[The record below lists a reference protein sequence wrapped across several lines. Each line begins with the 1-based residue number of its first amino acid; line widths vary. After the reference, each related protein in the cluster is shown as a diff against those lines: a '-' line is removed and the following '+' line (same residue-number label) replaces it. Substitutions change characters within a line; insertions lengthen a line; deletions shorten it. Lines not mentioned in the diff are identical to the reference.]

1 MIKKHF
7 FEVRE
12 LLSKNRIE
20 EAVKIQKKLFISA
33 VEFSKEEKYWFNLL
47 SSEIRK
53 YNRDYQSSKECLK
66 NALLLAQGIEL
77 NDTQKSSLY
86 GKIAS
91 TQYRLK
97 DYSGALPW
105 YQKALSLLSNDLG
118 RQNYYRRM
126 LLYCFYKLQREDEF
140 LQVLKEGLDDIFRS
154 SFENNW
160 NSNMDFFW
168 DIAQLAKHKP
178 WSDLV
183 RKTLNT
189 AQVPTSNELAHGAME
204 YAKARLARYSFDRTL
219 VINYIQRSL
228 QFCRPFPRYFI
239 SLGLLCVWMLQNP
252 FGEYQRAKNILIEC
266 LSLAQKPSQRIVV
279 LNNLGSNLR
288 FIGEYNLAIKYLT
301 ESLEINKS
309 VGNSDQA
316 AYAHNTLGM
325 IHTLIGNKEEAT
337 AHYKSSLELSKENND
352 FYGLGFTYGALGWLE
367 INQGNLNQAVEW
379 YKTSVS
385 TFKEKTNYVPAIILL
400 AYAEALSR
408 IGNEYTGQIKDLI
421 SRAKDLVWDSQKRLD
436 KGRYYNTLGNIALNQ
451 KQPEQAYEEFSKAL
465 DYSESFEVESQA
477 LLGITKTSLELFMF
491 FNDREYLEKAILYL
505 GDLKSAAKASFL
517 ILGEVDLILGIID
530 MHKQRY
536 GSASRKF
543 TDVVRHAQ
551 QFQFASM
558 EKKAQRQIETLQI
571 FQKHDQLQEVIT
583 SSTKNDELKSNSIRE
598 AIKYLTDLTK
608 ILGTQ
613 TDIKDKD

>member
-1 MIKKHF
+1 MIKEHF

-20 EAVKIQKKLFISA
+20 EAEKIQKKLLISTA
-33 VEFSKEEKYWFNLL
+33 EFSKEEKYWFNLL

-53 YNRDYQSSKECLK
+53 YYRDYQSSKEYLE
-66 NALLLAQGIEL
+66 NALQLAQGIEL

-91 TQYRLK
+91 NQYKLK
-97 DYSGALPW
+97 NYSRALPW
-105 YQKALSLLSNDLG
+105 YQKALSLLSDDLG
-118 RQNYYRRM
+118 RRNYYRRM
-126 LLYCFYKLQREDEF
+126 LLYCFYKLQRENEF
-140 LQVLKEGLDDIFRS
+140 LKVLKEGLNDILRN

-178 WSDLV
+178 WGELV
-183 RKTLNT
+183 RKTLIT
-189 AQVPTSNELAHGAME
+189 TQVPTSNELAHGAME
-204 YAKARLARYSFDRTL
+204 YAMARIARYSFDRTL
-219 VINYIQRSL
+219 VINHIQRSL
-228 QFCRPFPRYFI
+228 QFCRPFPGYFI
-239 SLGLLCVWMLQNP
+239 SLGLLCVWILQNP

-266 LSLAQKPSQRIVV
+266 LSLAQKPSQRIAV

-288 FIGEYNLAIKYLT
+288 FIGEYKLAIKYLT
-301 ESLEINKS
+301 ESLKINKS

-379 YKTSVS
+379 YKKSVS
-385 TFKEKTNYVPAIILL
+385 TFENNSNYIPAIILL
-400 AYAEALSR
+400 AYAEVLSR
-408 IGNEYTGQIKDLI
+408 IGNDSKNQIEELVT
-421 SRAKDLVWDSQKRLD
+421 RAQKKIWKSQKRLD
-436 KGRYYNTLGNIALNQ
+436 KGRYYNTLGNIALNH
-451 KQPEQAYEEFSKAL
+451 KKPKKAFEEFSMAL
-465 DYSESFEVESQA
+465 DFSESFEVESQA
-477 LLGITKTSLELFMF
+477 LLGITKSVLELFILS
-491 FNDREYLEKAILYL
+491 NDSEYLQKAGLYL
-505 GDLKSAAKASFL
+505 SDLKSAAMSSAL

-530 MHKQRY
+530 MHKLRFE
-536 GSASRKF
+536 GASQKF
-543 TDVVRHAQ
+543 ADVLKHARE
-551 QFQFASM
+551 FHFVSM
-558 EKKAQRQIETLQI
+558 EEKAQKQIETLQI
-571 FQKHDQLQEVIT
+571 FQTHDQLQEFVK
-583 SSTKNDELKSNSIRE
+583 SSTKDEELKSNSIRE
-598 AIKYLTDLTK
+598 AIKYLNDLTK
-608 ILGTQ
+608 MLGTQ